1 MQESSKATGPA
12 QARHWYNKKENKMYG
27 KMRTIITLLIV
38 ASFCLLQVPAFAAS
52 MSDES
57 VLGVDRWSVQN
68 DGDFVPNANTY
79 NIGSSTQY
87 PGYIYLGGVGKASWG
102 SIVSPWED
110 SGTAT
115 TLTSAPTKFIL
126 THSTGDIKTTRVT
139 TDDIH
144 GTTNAQNID
153 LSTDNAFKFIDNSDT
168 LTITASGDD
177 FVIDSSD
184 GGVIFTLTDATNGTV
199 DIMANNDVND
209 YIQFSTVSNV
219 PTIVTVGS
227 CNLEIAPDGGTLAV
241 TGILTVSGAASIVG
255 ATTLTSA
262 IIGDD
267 TIDVVVDDQLRFAS
281 NDEEATIEA
290 LGYTGKNGVL
300 QLTCDLGADAGDKIQ
315 LVSDQ
320 ATNSLFITS
329 DTGVKDTH
337 ATILTLAK
345 TGILTTTNAING
357 VNDSADTNIVRDI
370 LTLTHSTSGTAAAG
384 LGTGVSFLIED
395 GGAAAE
401 EQGSIDV
408 VLTTATNGAEDADM
422 VFSVNSAGAIVETL
436 RIVAASS
443 ETVSD
448 YLQFTANTTE
458 TNLATNVLVLKT
470 STGTA
475 VDNYGM
481 SISFQPE
488 DATGS
493 EEVASIDIIQTTAA
507 RATNDT
513 DFVFSQ
519 NVNGTITERVRFD
532 ADGSNILLSGALPA
546 ITIGDA
552 GEEDTQITFDGAAA
566 DFSFG
571 LDDTADAISLSL
583 GTALG
588 TTEVFKADGTTFT
601 VTDNLVASGSATV
614 TGATVCNGAVTL
626 GDAVT
631 DVTTLTGKIAGATP
645 LTFDGATANTIYT
658 ILAVAD
664 AASTSKTVTLPSIT
678 ATIALETAATTVIT
692 ADTTAT
698 ITVVPGTD
706 TLYTYTIDTDD
717 ENCTLTFSA
726 GGTAGD
732 VATIIFITDA
742 EGSNDEVMT
751 FEGTLSDAQG
761 TLTLATGV
769 SKRYVIQFISDG
781 TIWNEVSRTT
791 VLG

>member
-1 MQESSKATGPA
+1 
-12 QARHWYNKKENKMYG
+12 MYG

-38 ASFCLLQVPAFAAS
+38 ASFCFLQVPAFGAS

-57 VLGVDRWSVQN
+57 VLGNDRWSVEN
-68 DGDFVPNANTY
+68 DGDLVPNANTY
-79 NIGSSTQY
+79 DIGSATQY
-87 PGYIYLGGVGKASWG
+87 PAYIYLGGVGKASWG

-153 LSTDNAFKFIDNSDT
+153 LSTNNAFKFIDNSDT

-199 DIMANNDVND
+199 DIMANNDADD
-209 YIQFSTVSNV
+209 YIQFSTVAHV
-219 PTIVTVGS
+219 PTIVTAGT
-227 CNLEIAPDGGTLAV
+227 CNLEIAPDGGTLVV
-241 TGILTVSGAASIVG
+241 TGILTVSGAQSLVG
-255 ATTLTSA
+255 ATTATSL

-267 TIDVVVDDQLRFAS
+267 TIDVVVDDQMRFAS

-345 TGILTTTNAING
+345 TGALTSTNVING
-357 VNDSADTNIVRDI
+357 VNDSADTNAVRDI

-384 LGTGVSFLIED
+384 LGTGISFLVED
-395 GGAAAE
+395 LGAAAE

-408 VLTTATNGAEDADM
+408 VLTTATDGAEDADM
-422 VFSVNSAGAIVETL
+422 VFSVNTAGAIAETL

-443 ETVSD
+443 ATVSD

-458 TNLATNVLVLKT
+458 TTVIHPVLVLAT
-470 STGTA
+470 ATGTA
-475 VDNYGM
+475 EAGHGVA
-481 SISFQPE
+481 ISFRPE

-493 EEVASIDIIQTTAA
+493 EEHARIDVTQTDITRASD
-507 RATNDT
+507 DT
-513 DFVFSQ
+513 DFVFTQ
-519 NVNGTITERVRFD
+519 DVAGTLEERVRFD
-532 ADGSNILLSGALPA
+532 ADGGTIKLVGTLPNIV
-546 ITIGDA
+546 IGDA
-552 GEEDTQITFDGAAA
+552 GEEDTKIVFDGAVA

-588 TTEVFKADGTTFT
+588 TTEVFNADGTTLT
-601 VTDNLVASGSATV
+601 ITDAVDAT
-614 TGATVCNGAVTL
+614 GDVTL

-645 LTFDGATANTIYT
+645 LTFDGATANTVYT

-678 ATIALETAATTVIT
+678 ASIALETVATTAIT

-717 ENCTLTFSA
+717 EDCTLTFSA

-732 VATIIFITDA
+732 RATIIFITDA
-742 EGSNDEVMT
+742 AGSNDEVMT
-751 FEGTLSDAQG
+751 FHGTLSDSAG
-761 TLTLATGV
+761 TLTLANGA
-769 SKRYVIQFISDG
+769 SKRYVIEFISDG
-781 TIWNEVSRTT
+781 TIWNEVSRTA

>member
-87 PGYIYLGGVGKASWG
+87 PGYIYS
-102 SIVSPWED
+102 
-110 SGTAT
+110 
-115 TLTSAPTKFIL
+115 
-126 THSTGDIKTTRVT
+126 
-139 TDDIH
+139 
-144 GTTNAQNID
+144 
-153 LSTDNAFKFIDNSDT
+153 
-168 LTITASGDD
+168 
-177 FVIDSSD
+177 
-184 GGVIFTLTDATNGTV
+184 
-199 DIMANNDVND
+199 
-209 YIQFSTVSNV
+209 
-219 PTIVTVGS
+219 
-227 CNLEIAPDGGTLAV
+227 
-241 TGILTVSGAASIVG
+241 
-255 ATTLTSA
+255 
-262 IIGDD
+262 
-267 TIDVVVDDQLRFAS
+267 
-281 NDEEATIEA
+281 
-290 LGYTGKNGVL
+290 
-300 QLTCDLGADAGDKIQ
+300 
-315 LVSDQ
+315 
-320 ATNSLFITS
+320 
-329 DTGVKDTH
+329 
-337 ATILTLAK
+337 
-345 TGILTTTNAING
+345 
-357 VNDSADTNIVRDI
+357 
-370 LTLTHSTSGTAAAG
+370 
-384 LGTGVSFLIED
+384 
-395 GGAAAE
+395 
-401 EQGSIDV
+401 
-408 VLTTATNGAEDADM
+408 
-422 VFSVNSAGAIVETL
+422 
-436 RIVAASS
+436 
-443 ETVSD
+443 
-448 YLQFTANTTE
+448 
-458 TNLATNVLVLKT
+458 
-470 STGTA
+470 
-475 VDNYGM
+475 
-481 SISFQPE
+481 
-488 DATGS
+488 
-493 EEVASIDIIQTTAA
+493 
-507 RATNDT
+507 
-513 DFVFSQ
+513 
-519 NVNGTITERVRFD
+519 
-532 ADGSNILLSGALPA
+532 
-546 ITIGDA
+546 
-552 GEEDTQITFDGAAA
+552 
-566 DFSFG
+566 
-571 LDDTADAISLSL
+571 
-583 GTALG
+583 
-588 TTEVFKADGTTFT
+588 
-601 VTDNLVASGSATV
+601 
-614 TGATVCNGAVTL
+614 GATVCNGAVTL